1 MSDDEDPF
9 EALDDEER
17 PEDDPFAHLD
27 DREPRAEDLTE
38 ETEAGPGESLFDEV
52 DTTAPETADAGA
64 DAGGTAADPYD
75 DFEDREGDPFEQMG
89 SADADEDEVWDRL
102 ADDRSDDAER
112 VTAVVGKNRFCEQCP
127 HFSTPPDAH
136 CTNEGTDIVEFVGMS
151 QVKVTGCPVVA
162 ERREL
167 EDISDIHVDPEG

>member
-27 DREPRAEDLTE
+27 DRDPPAEDLTE
-38 ETEAGPGESLFDEV
+38 ETEATSEESLFDEM
-52 DTTAPETADAGA
+52 DTTGPADAPA
-64 DAGGTAADPYD
+64 DADGTEADPYAD
-75 DFEDREGDPFEQMG
+75 LQDREGDPFEQMG

-102 ADDRSDDAER
+102 AEDRDNDTER
-112 VTAVVGKNRFCEQCP
+112 VTAVVEKSRFCEQCP

-136 CTNEGTDIVEFVGMS
+136 CTNEGTDIVEFVGMG
-151 QVKVTGCPVVA
+151 QVKVTGCPVVD